1 MLLGTL
7 EMEGLGTVMLD
18 NGIWADFDMENCCR
32 GNATN
37 QIKASRKTGVSPT
50 EAGGGA
56 CSFPARRPSYLT
68 VGGRGGVVAVGAVGG
83 AVVLQGGQLL
93 FTVTHALFRTL
104 EVLPEF
110 HNLLNETEG
119 EREE

>member
-1 MLLGTL
+1 M
-7 EMEGLGTVMLD
+7 
-18 NGIWADFDMENCCR
+18 
-32 GNATN
+32 
-37 QIKASRKTGVSPT
+37 SPT

-56 CSFPARRPSYLT
+56 CSFPARRLSYLT
-68 VGGRGGVVAVGAVGG
+68 VGGRGGVVAEGAVGG